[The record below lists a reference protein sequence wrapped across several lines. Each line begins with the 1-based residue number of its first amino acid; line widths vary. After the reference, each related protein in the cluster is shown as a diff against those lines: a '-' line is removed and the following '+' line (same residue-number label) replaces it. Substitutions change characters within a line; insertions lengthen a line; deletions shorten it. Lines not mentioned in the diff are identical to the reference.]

1 MKATTDG
8 SAGRSSLSYFKSSIH
23 FRRKRIYMRIASV
36 EKSRLVAWLVVALL
50 SFSLPARMFALRPES
65 DQLTQLLGE
74 ARMEAG
80 QLARDADQTE
90 SLIRSDV
97 SWQTHAEM
105 LDGVKE
111 HVNNMA
117 RIIDKLTAARSS
129 GSELQE
135 QAVDRILPL
144 LKELAANTTAAINW
158 LNQNKSRPIGAP
170 YTQYL
175 RANAETAHQLESTV
189 SSLFEYEKT
198 MNRMGE
204 LKNKLEV
211 NGQ

>member
-1 MKATTDG
+1 
-8 SAGRSSLSYFKSSIH
+8 
-23 FRRKRIYMRIASV
+23 MRIGSMA
-36 EKSRLVAWLVVALL
+36 KSHLVVGIVVAFL
-50 SFSLPARMFALRPES
+50 SISLPGRVFALREES
-65 DQLTQLLGE
+65 DQVAQLLGE
-74 ARMEAG
+74 ARNEAG
-80 QLARDADQTE
+80 ELAKDADETE

-97 SWQTHAEM
+97 SWQTHAVM
-105 LDGVKE
+105 LDSVKE

-144 LKELAANTTAAINW
+144 LKELATNTTNAINY
-158 LNQNKSRPIGAP
+158 LNENKTRPLGDP

-175 RANAETAHQLESTV
+175 RDNADTAHQLASTV

-198 MNRMGE
+198 MNKMGE
-204 LKNKLEV
+204 LKNKLV
-211 NGQ
+211 LNGQ

>member
-1 MKATTDG
+1 MRIG
-8 SAGRSSLSYFKSSIH
+8 SLTKSQLVVGVVVAFLSLS
-23 FRRKRIYMRIASV
+23 
-36 EKSRLVAWLVVALL
+36 
-50 SFSLPARMFALRPES
+50 LPGRVFALREES
-65 DQLTQLLGE
+65 DQLAQLLEE
-74 ARMEAG
+74 ARTEAG
-80 QLARDADQTE
+80 ELAKDADETE

-97 SWQTHAEM
+97 SWQTHAVM
-105 LDGVKE
+105 LDSVKE

-144 LKELAANTTAAINW
+144 LKELATNTTNAINY
-158 LNQNKSRPIGAP
+158 LNENKTRPLGDP

-175 RANAETAHQLESTV
+175 RDNADTAHQLASTV

-198 MNRMGE
+198 MNKMGE
-204 LKNKLEV
+204 LKNKLV
-211 NGQ
+211 LNGQ

>member
-1 MKATTDG
+1 MRIG
-8 SAGRSSLSYFKSSIH
+8 SLAKSQLVVGVVVAFLSLS
-23 FRRKRIYMRIASV
+23 
-36 EKSRLVAWLVVALL
+36 
-50 SFSLPARMFALRPES
+50 LPGRVFALREES
-65 DQLTQLLGE
+65 DQLAQLLEE
-74 ARMEAG
+74 ARTEAG
-80 QLARDADQTE
+80 ELAKDADETE

-97 SWQTHAEM
+97 SWQTHAVM
-105 LDGVKE
+105 LDNVKE

-144 LKELAANTTAAINW
+144 LKELATNTTNAINY
-158 LNQNKSRPIGAP
+158 LNENKTRPLGDP

-175 RANAETAHQLESTV
+175 RDNADTAHQLASTV

-198 MNRMGE
+198 MNKMGE
-204 LKNKLEV
+204 LKNKLV
-211 NGQ
+211 LNGQ

>member
-1 MKATTDG
+1 MRIG
-8 SAGRSSLSYFKSSIH
+8 SLAKSQLVVGVVVAFLSLS
-23 FRRKRIYMRIASV
+23 
-36 EKSRLVAWLVVALL
+36 
-50 SFSLPARMFALRPES
+50 LPGRVFALREES
-65 DQLTQLLGE
+65 DQLAQLLEE
-74 ARMEAG
+74 ARTEAG
-80 QLARDADQTE
+80 ELAKDADETE

-97 SWQTHAEM
+97 SWQTHAVM
-105 LDGVKE
+105 LDNVKE

-144 LKELAANTTAAINW
+144 LKELATNTTNAINY
-158 LNQNKSRPIGAP
+158 LNENKTRPLGDP

-175 RANAETAHQLESTV
+175 RDNADTAHQLASTV

-198 MNRMGE
+198 MSKMGE
-204 LKNKLEV
+204 LKNKLV
-211 NGQ
+211 LNGQ

>member
-1 MKATTDG
+1 
-8 SAGRSSLSYFKSSIH
+8 
-23 FRRKRIYMRIASV
+23 MRIGSMA
-36 EKSRLVAWLVVALL
+36 KSHLVVGLVVALL
-50 SFSLPARMFALRPES
+50 WFSLPPRVFALREES
-65 DQLTQLLGE
+65 DQLAQLLGE
-74 ARMEAG
+74 ARTEAG
-80 QLARDADQTE
+80 ELAKDADETE

-97 SWQTHAEM
+97 SWQTHAVM
-105 LDGVKE
+105 LDSVKE

-144 LKELAANTTAAINW
+144 LKELATNTTNAINY
-158 LNQNKSRPIGAP
+158 LNENKTRPLGDP

-175 RANAETAHQLESTV
+175 RDNADTAHQLASTV

-198 MNRMGE
+198 MNKMGE
-204 LKNKLEV
+204 LKNKLV
-211 NGQ
+211 LNGQ

>member
-1 MKATTDG
+1 
-8 SAGRSSLSYFKSSIH
+8 
-23 FRRKRIYMRIASV
+23 MRIASV
-36 EKSRLVAWLVVALL
+36 EKSRLVACLLFALL
-50 SFSLPARMFALRPES
+50 SFSLPARIFALRPES

-80 QLARDADQTE
+80 QLAKDADETE
-90 SLIRSDV
+90 SLVRNDV

-117 RIIDKLTAARSS
+117 RIVDKLTAARSS

-135 QAVDRILPL
+135 QAVDRTLPL

-158 LNQNKSRPIGAP
+158 LNQNKTRPISEP
-170 YTQYL
+170 YAQYL
-175 RANAETAHQLESTV
+175 KENAETAHQLESTV

-198 MNRMGE
+198 MNKMGE

>member
-1 MKATTDG
+1 
-8 SAGRSSLSYFKSSIH
+8 
-23 FRRKRIYMRIASV
+23 MRIGSLA
-36 EKSRLVAWLVVALL
+36 KSHLVVGVVVASL
-50 SFSLPARMFALRPES
+50 SFSLPGRAFALREES
-65 DQLTQLLGE
+65 DQLAQLLEE
-74 ARMEAG
+74 ARTEAG
-80 QLARDADQTE
+80 ELAKDADETE

-97 SWQTHAEM
+97 SWQTHAVM
-105 LDGVKE
+105 LDNVKE

-144 LKELAANTTAAINW
+144 LKELATNTTNAINY
-158 LNQNKSRPIGAP
+158 LNENKTRPLGDP

-175 RANAETAHQLESTV
+175 RDNADTAHQLASTV

-198 MNRMGE
+198 MNKMGE
-204 LKNKLEV
+204 LKNKLAL

>member
-1 MKATTDG
+1 MPP
-8 SAGRSSLSYFKSSIH
+8 AGRRCTAS
-23 FRRKRIYMRIASV
+23 RRKRIYMRIASM
-36 EKSRLVAWLVVALL
+36 EKRHLVTGVLVMLL
-50 SFSLPARMFALRPES
+50 SFSLPTRVFALRPES

-74 ARMEAG
+74 ARAEAA

-90 SLIRSDV
+90 SLIRNNV

-111 HVNNMA
+111 HVNNLA
-117 RIIDKLTAARSS
+117 RIIDKLTATRSS

-144 LKELAANTTAAINW
+144 LKELAANTTAAINY
-158 LNQNKSRPIGAP
+158 LNQNKTRPIGEP

-175 RANAETAHQLESTV
+175 KDNADTAHQLASTV

-204 LKNKLEV
+204 LKNKLQIS
-211 NGQ
+211 GQ

>member
-1 MKATTDG
+1 
-8 SAGRSSLSYFKSSIH
+8 
-23 FRRKRIYMRIASV
+23 MRIGCLA
-36 EKSRLVAWLVVALL
+36 KSQLVVGVVVAFL
-50 SFSLPARMFALRPES
+50 SFSLPGRVFALREES
-65 DQLTQLLGE
+65 DQLAQLLEE
-74 ARMEAG
+74 ARTEAG
-80 QLARDADQTE
+80 ELAKDADETE

-97 SWQTHAEM
+97 SWQTHAVM
-105 LDGVKE
+105 LDNVKE

-144 LKELAANTTAAINW
+144 LKELATNTTNAINY
-158 LNQNKSRPIGAP
+158 LNENKTRPLGDP

-175 RANAETAHQLESTV
+175 RDNADTAHQLASTV

-198 MNRMGE
+198 MNKMGE
-204 LKNKLEV
+204 LKNKLV
-211 NGQ
+211 LNGQ

>member
-1 MKATTDG
+1 LP
-8 SAGRSSLSYFKSSIH
+8 GR
-23 FRRKRIYMRIASV
+23 V
-36 EKSRLVAWLVVALL
+36 
-50 SFSLPARMFALRPES
+50 FALRGES
-65 DQLTQLLGE
+65 DQLAELLEE
-74 ARMEAG
+74 ARTEAG
-80 QLARDADQTE
+80 ELAKDADETE

-97 SWQTHAEM
+97 SWQTHAVM
-105 LDGVKE
+105 LDSVKE

-144 LKELAANTTAAINW
+144 LKELATNTTNAINY
-158 LNQNKSRPIGAP
+158 LNENKTRPLGDP

-175 RANAETAHQLESTV
+175 RDNADTAHQLASTV

-198 MNRMGE
+198 MNKMGE
-204 LKNKLEV
+204 LKNKLEL

>member
-1 MKATTDG
+1 MRIG
-8 SAGRSSLSYFKSSIH
+8 SLTKSQLVVGVVVAFLSLS
-23 FRRKRIYMRIASV
+23 
-36 EKSRLVAWLVVALL
+36 
-50 SFSLPARMFALRPES
+50 LPGRVFALREES
-65 DQLTQLLGE
+65 DQLAQLLEE
-74 ARMEAG
+74 ARTEAG
-80 QLARDADQTE
+80 ELAKDADETE

-97 SWQTHAEM
+97 SWQTHAVM
-105 LDGVKE
+105 LDNVKE

-144 LKELAANTTAAINW
+144 LKELATNTTNAINY
-158 LNQNKSRPIGAP
+158 LNENKTRPLGDP

-175 RANAETAHQLESTV
+175 RDNADTAHQLASTV

-198 MNRMGE
+198 MNKMGE
-204 LKNKLEV
+204 LKNKLV
-211 NGQ
+211 LNGQ

>member
-1 MKATTDG
+1 
-8 SAGRSSLSYFKSSIH
+8 
-23 FRRKRIYMRIASV
+23 MRIGAMT
-36 EKSRLVAWLVVALL
+36 KSHLVVGLVVALL
-50 SFSLPARMFALRPES
+50 SFSLPPRVFALREES
-65 DQLTQLLGE
+65 DQLAQLLEE
-74 ARMEAG
+74 ARAEARE
-80 QLARDADQTE
+80 LAKDADETE

-97 SWQTHAEM
+97 SWQTHAVM
-105 LDGVKE
+105 LDSVKE
-111 HVNNMA
+111 HVNKMA

-144 LKELAANTTAAINW
+144 LKELATNTTNAINY
-158 LNQNKSRPIGAP
+158 LNQNKTRPLGDP

-175 RANAETAHQLESTV
+175 RDNADTAHQLASTV

-198 MNRMGE
+198 MNKMGE
-204 LKNKLEV
+204 LKNKLAL

>member
-1 MKATTDG
+1 MRIG
-8 SAGRSSLSYFKSSIH
+8 SLTKSQLVVGVVVAFLSLS
-23 FRRKRIYMRIASV
+23 
-36 EKSRLVAWLVVALL
+36 
-50 SFSLPARMFALRPES
+50 LPGRVFALRDES
-65 DQLTQLLGE
+65 DQLAQLLEE
-74 ARMEAG
+74 ARTEAG
-80 QLARDADQTE
+80 ELAKDADETE

-97 SWQTHAEM
+97 SWQTHAVM
-105 LDGVKE
+105 LDNVKE

-144 LKELAANTTAAINW
+144 LKELATNTTNAINY
-158 LNQNKSRPIGAP
+158 LNENKTRPLGDP

-175 RANAETAHQLESTV
+175 RDNADTAHQLASTV

-198 MNRMGE
+198 MNKMGE
-204 LKNKLEV
+204 LKNKLEL